1 MNFLQ
6 TYRRH
11 LIFKLAGIA
20 ALILAVLSSAY
31 LFMSVDYA
39 RSVRK
44 NTLALNER
52 LTAQTATRIEA
63 YWDSLYNITT
73 AFCYSP
79 TVQQYFSVNS
89 LNRLPDTQELAS
101 VFSNTILLND
111 RILNV
116 YLYNADAKQIAS
128 MGKNFSIDTSKLN
141 TDAVM
146 NIRASHLKSNEKRP
160 YYELIFPV
168 YDLNSIQYQKL
179 LGTCVFVLEPE
190 SFDDTLQNAQS
201 TEHAVVFLLDSSDCI
216 LASAGSSQS
225 CGSTLASEILHS
237 TSEKYFF
244 TQTLSYNDWK
254 IAGFL
259 PESDL
264 RKPDQSL
271 KETQILVYCISLC
284 LLLFLLLYCNYS
296 IIKPVTGIS
305 AFIRK
310 INQNPDSRLSL
321 DRPDEIGTVAKS
333 LNQMLDEK
341 QKMQLEIE
349 QVKYLAYETEL
360 SKKQAEILAYR
371 SQINPHFLLQY
382 IYG

>member
-101 VFSNTILLND
+101 VFSNTLLLND
-111 RILNV
+111 RILSV

-244 TQTLSYNDWK
+244 TQTLSY
-254 IAGFL
+254 
-259 PESDL
+259 
-264 RKPDQSL
+264 
-271 KETQILVYCISLC
+271 
-284 LLLFLLLYCNYS
+284 
-296 IIKPVTGIS
+296 
-305 AFIRK
+305 
-310 INQNPDSRLSL
+310 LSL
-321 DRPDEIGTVAKS
+321 IH
-333 LNQMLDEK
+333 
-341 QKMQLEIE
+341 I
-349 QVKYLAYETEL
+349 
-360 SKKQAEILAYR
+360 
-371 SQINPHFLLQY
+371 
-382 IYG
+382 

>member
-111 RILNV
+111 RILSV

-179 LGTCVFVLEPE
+179 LGTCVFSWNRKVLMIHFKMP
-190 SFDDTLQNAQS
+190 
-201 TEHAVVFLLDSSDCI
+201 
-216 LASAGSSQS
+216 SQRS
-225 CGSTLASEILHS
+225 MPL
-237 TSEKYFF
+237 FF
-244 TQTLSYNDWK
+244 FWIPRT
-254 IAGFL
+254 A
-259 PESDL
+259 
-264 RKPDQSL
+264 
-271 KETQILVYCISLC
+271 
-284 LLLFLLLYCNYS
+284 FLLL
-296 IIKPVTGIS
+296 PVHRSPAEVRWHLRSCTALPKNIFSLRHFPTMTGKLPVSFRNQI
-305 AFIRK
+305 FGNRIR
-310 INQNPDSRLSL
+310 
-321 DRPDEIGTVAKS
+321 A
-333 LNQMLDEK
+333 
-341 QKMQLEIE
+341 
-349 QVKYLAYETEL
+349 
-360 SKKQAEILAYR
+360 
-371 SQINPHFLLQY
+371 
-382 IYG
+382 

>member
-31 LFMSVDYA
+31 LFMSADYA

-52 LTAQTATRIEA
+52 LTAQTATRIES

-89 LNRLPDTQELAS
+89 LNRLPDTQELTS
-101 VFSNTILLND
+101 VFSNTLLLND
-111 RILNV
+111 RILSV

-128 MGKNFSIDTSKLN
+128 MGKNFSIDTSVLN

-146 NIRASHLKSNEKRP
+146 DIRASHLKSNEKRP

-201 TEHAVVFLLDSSDCI
+201 TEDAVVFLLDSSDCI
-216 LASAGSSQS
+216 LASAGSVQS

-244 TQTLSYNDWK
+244 TQTLSCNAWK

-264 RKPDQSL
+264 RKPDQNL
-271 KETQILVYCISLC
+271 KETQNPG
-284 LLLFLLLYCNYS
+284 LLHFPMSFTLSASVLQLQHH
-296 IIKPVTGIS
+296 KTGHRN
-305 AFIRK
+305 FCFY
-310 INQNPDSRLSL
+310 P
-321 DRPDEIGTVAKS
+321 
-333 LNQMLDEK
+333 
-341 QKMQLEIE
+341 
-349 QVKYLAYETEL
+349 
-360 SKKQAEILAYR
+360 
-371 SQINPHFLLQY
+371 
-382 IYG
+382 

>member
-20 ALILAVLSSAY
+20 ALILDVLSSAY

-101 VFSNTILLND
+101 VFSNTLLLND
-111 RILNV
+111 RILSV

-160 YYELIFPV
+160 Y
-168 YDLNSIQYQKL
+168 
-179 LGTCVFVLEPE
+179 
-190 SFDDTLQNAQS
+190 
-201 TEHAVVFLLDSSDCI
+201 
-216 LASAGSSQS
+216 
-225 CGSTLASEILHS
+225 
-237 TSEKYFF
+237 
-244 TQTLSYNDWK
+244 
-254 IAGFL
+254 
-259 PESDL
+259 
-264 RKPDQSL
+264 
-271 KETQILVYCISLC
+271 
-284 LLLFLLLYCNYS
+284 
-296 IIKPVTGIS
+296 
-305 AFIRK
+305 
-310 INQNPDSRLSL
+310 
-321 DRPDEIGTVAKS
+321 
-333 LNQMLDEK
+333 
-341 QKMQLEIE
+341 
-349 QVKYLAYETEL
+349 
-360 SKKQAEILAYR
+360 
-371 SQINPHFLLQY
+371 
-382 IYG
+382 